1 LLHTQTLLPTHNNMT
16 QTIKSDPNDQSLF
29 SNKGVKELIPPFN
42 FDHRTHKIE
51 VEEVEDVIQRVTDC
65 MVNLSASDPRF
76 LYTRKFSSRVFLIS
90 VADGRVIDST
100 KWEFWE
106 WPQAIGLNGL
116 LDVGPFE
123 EQVLI
128 DSITFIHR
136 PSIQAVQQR

>member
-1 LLHTQTLLPTHNNMT
+1 MT
-16 QTIKSDPNDQSLF
+16 QSIKSDPNDQSLF

-42 FDHRTHKIE
+42 FDYRTHEIE
-51 VEEVEDVIQRVTDC
+51 VQEVEDVIQRVTDC

-76 LYTRKFSSRVFLIS
+76 LYTRKYCSLVFLMV

-116 LDVGPFE
+116 LDVCLFD
-123 EQVLI
+123 Q
-128 DSITFIHR
+128 
-136 PSIQAVQQR
+136 